1 MNSPASIRPPASIK
15 QIDARQLQAMRQA
28 GGPLTVVDVREAWEW
43 DLCRIEPSKHI
54 PLGQLSQCW
63 ESLPTNHPI
72 VIVCHR
78 GMRSA
83 EAVAWLNRQG
93 RMNVLNLSGGLD
105 AWAHD
110 VDPMMRRY

>member
-1 MNSPASIRPPASIK
+1 MK
-15 QIDARQLQAMRQA
+15 EIDVNQLQAMRQA
-28 GGPLTVVDVREAWEW
+28 GGLLMIVDVRESWEREICQI
-43 DLCRIEPSKHI
+43 DPSEHI
-54 PLGQLSQCW
+54 PLMTLPQCW

-83 EAVAWLNRQG
+83 DAVAWLNGQG
-93 RMNVLNLSGGLD
+93 RTNILNLSGGLD
-105 AWAHD
+105 VWARE